1 MKINFY
7 SYLNKFATKT
17 CLFFALSVFIS
28 SCNVYEKLPDNQK
41 LYAGAEVKMVADSTL
56 SKETVSIIQSQL
68 ETLPRPGTN
77 TYILGYPLQVGLYYA
92 FQTDKKK
99 GLKYKIQQKAG
110 QKPIFLTPNIINQN
124 INILD
129 DFLEKEGFF
138 KPGVSGT
145 IQPTKKVKEA
155 NAIYNVTLP
164 KRYALDSIAY
174 ESDSLTTLPN
184 QLITDFKKTQEKSI
198 LKANQPYRFDNI
210 QTEQL
215 RIDRQLREEGYYY
228 FRSDLVDIAADT
240 TIGKQRAN
248 LYYSLDENMPV
259 RSQKQYLIN
268 DIYVFSSRNIEE
280 MQADSVDYDADYFR
294 GVILADSSK
303 EFKQQIFTNA
313 IAFRPGNAYSI
324 EKNDITMQRLINL
337 DNFQL
342 VKNRFEVVNR
352 LDSSLLN
359 VYYYLSPKKK
369 KSIRAELNALT
380 RSSGFAGSQVSLSW
394 LNRNAF
400 RGAEKLTISANAGF
414 DVQLGGGSRDT
425 QSELQIRN
433 NYRLALTGELTF
445 PRFIMPFF
453 KLDPESSRILPKT
466 TISAGYESI
475 IQRNFYN
482 LNSVNASFNY
492 VWRQGVAHEHVFSP
506 IAITSVKASNISEA
520 FIDAVFFVD
529 PIRLLPILEDQL
541 IAGGTYSYTYTPII
555 PPSKKYSYAFYGNLD
570 FAGNLL
576 GVLDKF
582 RSEDKRGFLFNNV
595 YSQYIRADG
604 DFRYYYN
611 LSKNLKLANR
621 VFAGF
626 GIPYGNSNVLPFT
639 RQYFSG
645 GSNSIRAFRARG
657 VGPGT
662 YIRDPKDG
670 FQSFFGSFTG
680 DVKLEFNTELRQKIN
695 EYIGTALFV
704 DAGNIWNYKDVSSYG
719 EEDGDVLFGKDFYK
733 QLAVGAGVGLR
744 LDVSFFVLR
753 ADLATPIVN
762 PSRPEGERLVLD
774 EINLRDPS
782 WRQQNLILNIA
793 VGYPF

>member
-1 MKINFY
+1 MIIDLHKLF
-7 SYLNKFATKT
+7 NKYATKT
-17 CLFFALSVFIS
+17 CLLFAMGVIIS

-56 SKETVSIIQSQL
+56 SKATVEIIQSQL
-68 ETLPRPGTN
+68 ETLPRPSTN
-77 TYILGYPLQVGLYYA
+77 TYIFGYPLQVGLYYA
-92 FQTDKKK
+92 FQTDKQK
-99 GLKYKIQQKAG
+99 GLKYKIQQKWG

-124 INILD
+124 NDILD

-138 KPGVSGT
+138 KPSVSGT
-145 IQPTKKVKEA
+145 IQPTKKIKEA
-155 NAIYNVTLP
+155 KAVYNVILP
-164 KRYALDSIAY
+164 KRYALDSVAY
-174 ESDSLTTLPN
+174 ESDSLTTLPEH
-184 QLITDFKKTQEKSI
+184 LITDFKKTQGKSI
-198 LKANQPYRFDNI
+198 LKPNQPYRFDNI

-228 FRSDLVDIAADT
+228 FRSDLVNIEADT

-248 LYYSLDENMPV
+248 IYYSLDENMPV

-280 MQADSVDYDADYFR
+280 MQADSVDFDADYFR

-303 EFKQQIFTNA
+303 EFKQEIFTSA
-313 IAFRPGNAYSI
+313 IAFRPGNAYST
-324 EKNDITMQRLINL
+324 EKNDVTMQRLINL

-359 VYYYLSPKKK
+359 VYYYLSPKQK
-369 KSIRAELNALT
+369 KSVRAELNALT

-414 DVQLGGGSRDT
+414 DVQLGGGSKDT
-425 QSELQIRN
+425 ESELQVRN
-433 NYRLALTGELTF
+433 NYRLALNGELTF

-482 LNSVNASFNY
+482 LNSINGSFNY
-492 VWRQGVAHEHVFSP
+492 VWRQGGAHEHVFSP
-506 IAITSVKASNISEA
+506 VAATFVQASNISED
-520 FIDAVFFVD
+520 FLFAVFED
-529 PIRLLPILEDQL
+529 PIRLLPILNNQFIL
-541 IAGGTYSYTYTPII
+541 GGTYSYTYTPII

-576 GVLDKF
+576 GVLDKL
-582 RSEDKRGFLFNNV
+582 RPEDKRGFLFNNA

-626 GIPYGNSNVLPFT
+626 GIPYGNSLSLPFT

-662 YIRDPKDG
+662 YIRDPNDG

-695 EYIGTALFV
+695 EYVGMALFV
-704 DAGNIWNYKDVSSYG
+704 DAGNIWNYKDVSTYG
-719 EEDGDVLFGKDFYK
+719 EENGDVLFGKDFYK

-753 ADLATPIVN
+753 ADLATPVIN
-762 PSRPEGERLVLD
+762 PGRIKGERFVLD

-782 WRQQNLILNIA
+782 WRQNNLILNIA

>member
-1 MKINFY
+1 VERT
-7 SYLNKFATKT
+7 LV
-17 CLFFALSVFIS
+17 FFVLSVLIT
-28 SCNVYEKLPDNQK
+28 SCNVYKKLPDNQK
-41 LYAGAEVKMVADSTL
+41 LYTGTEVKMVADSTL
-56 SKETVSIIQSQL
+56 SKETVSIIQSQI
-68 ETLPRPGTN
+68 EALPRPSTN
-77 TYILGYPLQVGLYYA
+77 TFVFGYPIQVGLYYM
-92 FQTDKKK
+92 FQTDKQK
-99 GLKYKIQQKAG
+99 GLKYKTQQKVG
-110 QKPIFLTPNIINQN
+110 QKPIFITPAIINRN
-124 INILD
+124 IAIID

-164 KRYALDSIAY
+164 KRYKLDSVAY
-174 ESDSLTTLPN
+174 ESDSLSTLPS
-184 QLITDFKKTQEKSI
+184 QLISDFKNTQKKSI
-198 LKANQPYRFDNI
+198 LKAGQPYRFDNI

-215 RIDRQLREEGYYY
+215 RIDRQLRDDGYYY

-240 TIGKQRAN
+240 AIGQQQAN
-248 LYYSLDENMPV
+248 IYYSLDENMPV

-268 DIYVFSSRNIEE
+268 DIYVFSSRNIDE

-313 IAFRPGNAYSI
+313 IAFRPGNTYSI

-359 VYYYLSPKKK
+359 IYFYLSPKKR
-369 KSIRAELNALT
+369 KSVRAELNGIT
-380 RSSGFAGSQVSLSW
+380 RSNGFAGSQVSLSW

-414 DVQLGGGSRDT
+414 EFQLGGRGQERT
-425 QSELQIRN
+425 NLQIRN
-433 NYRLALTGELTF
+433 NYRIALNAELTF
-445 PRFIMPFF
+445 PRFVMPFF
-453 KLDPESSRILPKT
+453 SLDPEVSRILPKT
-466 TISAGYESI
+466 TVTAGYESI

-482 LNSVNASFNY
+482 LNSINTSLNY

-506 IAITSVKASNISEA
+506 ISMTLVQASNISEA
-520 FIDAVFFVD
+520 FLEAAFAD
-529 PIRLLPILEDQL
+529 PIRLFPILDNQFIL
-541 IAGGTYSYTYTPII
+541 GGTYSYTFTPII

-576 GVLDKF
+576 GALNKF
-582 RSEDKRGFLFNNV
+582 RKDEKKGMLFGNS
-595 YSQYIRADG
+595 YSQYIRVDG
-604 DFRYYYN
+604 DIRYYYN
-611 LSKNLKLANR
+611 LNNNLKLANR

-626 GIPYGNSNVLPFT
+626 GIPYGNSLSLPFT

-645 GSNSIRAFRARG
+645 GSNSIRAFLARG

-662 YIRDPKDG
+662 YARDPDDQFG
-670 FQSFFGSFTG
+670 TFFGSFTG

-704 DAGNIWNYKDVSSYG
+704 DAGNIWQYSDPLYYG
-719 EEDGDVLFGKDFYK
+719 ENSLLGKDFYK
-733 QLAVGAGVGLR
+733 QLAVGAGVGIR

-753 ADLATPIVN
+753 ADLATPIRK
-762 PSRPEGERLVLD
+762 PSRPDGERWVFN
-774 EINLRDPS
+774 EFNLRDPA
-782 WRQQNLILNIA
+782 WRNKNLVLNIA